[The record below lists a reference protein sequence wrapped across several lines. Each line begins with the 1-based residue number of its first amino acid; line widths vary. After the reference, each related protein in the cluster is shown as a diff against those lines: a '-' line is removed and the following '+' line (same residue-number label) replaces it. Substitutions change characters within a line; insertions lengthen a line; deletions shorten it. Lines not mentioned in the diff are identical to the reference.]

1 MTYTINRRRLFG
13 AGLAVIAG
21 SFLGNRKMALSATQ
35 TERIIK
41 ISTKR
46 FEFNPSVITLKR
58 GEPVT
63 FEFTAL
69 DITMGF
75 KLPDFDARADVIPG
89 MTTRLRLRPMKTGTF
104 VFLCDIFCG
113 EGHEN
118 MTGKL
123 VVVE

>member
-13 AGLAVIAG
+13 AGLAVFAG
-21 SFLGNRKMALSATQ
+21 TLLGHRKLAGSATQ
-35 TERIIK
+35 TERIVK

-46 FEFNPSVITLKR
+46 FEFSPRVITLKM

-63 FEFTAL
+63 FEFSAL

-75 KLPDFDARADVIPG
+75 KMPDFDVRADVIPG
-89 MTTRLRLRPMKTGTF
+89 KTTRLRFLPTKSGTF